1 MVSYYGARARILLLR
16 GVPVKSSPK
25 LSDHFTFG
33 KLMRFTLP
41 TMLMMVFTSVYS
53 VVDGFFVS
61 NYAGETQFSA
71 VNFAFPLLMIL
82 WAPGFVFGS
91 GGSALISK
99 TLGEGDG
106 KRANRQFSLFVYFSA
121 AVGLLLGVAAFIF
134 MRPLLAAIGG
144 SGELLDYGVLYGRII
159 ALSIPFGVLQVAFQ
173 SYFSVAERSRAGL
186 WVTVASGVA
195 NMILDVVFV
204 GLFRWGIT
212 GAAAATFISQVVGGG
227 VPLIYF
233 ARKNTSLL
241 RLGRT
246 RWDGRALVRGAT
258 NGASEMLSSVTSSLV
273 GMLYNYQ
280 LLRHAGER
288 GVAAYGVLMYVN
300 FIFIAI
306 FIGFTMGTTPIIGFH
321 YGAENHAEL
330 KNMKRKSV
338 FFILGA
344 AAAMLALALALGGV
358 ISRVFVG
365 YDAELMAMS
374 HRAFMICAFS
384 FPFAGFGIFAS
395 AFFTALNNGLVSG
408 VLSGLRT
415 IVFQVAAILLLP
427 LAFGLDGIWFSVV
440 AAEAAAMLAS
450 VFALILFKRRY
461 QY

>member
-1 MVSYYGARARILLLR
+1 MKA
-16 GVPVKSSPK
+16 SPK
-25 LSDHFTFG
+25 LSDHFTFQ

-61 NYAGETQFSA
+61 NFAGETPFAA
-71 VNFAFPLLMIL
+71 VNFSMPLLMIL
-82 WAPGFVFGS
+82 WAPGFIFGS

-99 TLGEGDG
+99 TLGEGQPE
-106 KRANRQFSLFVYFSA
+106 KANRQFSLFVYFTA
-121 AVGLLLGVAAFIF
+121 ALGLLLGVAAFIF
-134 MRPLLAAIGG
+134 MRPLLVAIGG
-144 SGELLDYGVLYGRII
+144 SGELLDYSVLYSRII
-159 ALSIPFGVLQVAFQ
+159 ALSIPFGVLQVIFQ
-173 SYFSVAERSRAGL
+173 SYFSVAEKSRVGL
-186 WVTVASGVA
+186 WVTIGSGVA
-195 NMILDVVFV
+195 NMILDLVFV
-204 GLFRWGIT
+204 GLFKWGIV

-227 VPLIYF
+227 VPVIYF
-233 ARKNTSLL
+233 VRKNTSLL
-241 RLGRT
+241 RLGKT

-273 GMLYNYQ
+273 GMLYNFQ
-280 LLRHAGER
+280 LLRYAGER

-306 FIGFTMGTTPIIGFH
+306 FIGFTMGTTPIIGYH
-321 YGAENHAEL
+321 YGAQNHAEL
-330 KNMKRKSV
+330 KNMKRKSIGFV
-338 FFILGA
+338 LCTAAVMLA
-344 AAAMLALALALGGV
+344 AALLLGGV

-408 VLSGLRT
+408 VLSGMRT

-450 VFALILFKRRY
+450 VAALLMFKRRY

>member
-1 MVSYYGARARILLLR
+1 MRVFFYLR
-16 GVPVKSSPK
+16 GVSVKNSPK

-99 TLGEGDG
+99 TLGQGDG
-106 KRANRQFSLFVYFSA
+106 ERANRQFSLFVYFSA
-121 AVGLLLGVAAFIF
+121 AVGLLLGVAAFVF

-186 WVTVASGVA
+186 WVTVGSGVA

-204 GLFRWGIT
+204 GLFRWGIV

-227 VPLIYF
+227 VPVVYF

-241 RLGRT
+241 RLGKT
-246 RWDGRALVRGAT
+246 RWDGRALSRGAT

-280 LLRHAGER
+280 LLRYAGER

-330 KNMKRKSV
+330 RNMKRKSI

-344 AAAMLALALALGGV
+344 AAAMLALALLLGGV

-365 YDAELMAMS
+365 YDVDLMAMS

-395 AFFTALNNGLVSG
+395 AFFTALNNGLISG

-450 VFALILFKRRY
+450 VVALIVFKRRY

>member
-1 MVSYYGARARILLLR
+1 MR
-16 GVPVKSSPK
+16 SSPK

-61 NYAGETQFSA
+61 NFAGETPFAA
-71 VNFAFPLLMIL
+71 VNFSMPLLMIL
-82 WAPGFVFGS
+82 WAPGFIFGS

-99 TLGEGDG
+99 TLGEGQPE
-106 KRANRQFSLFVYFSA
+106 KANRQFSLFVYFTA
-121 AVGLLLGVAAFIF
+121 ALGLLLGVAAFIF
-134 MRPLLAAIGG
+134 MRPLLVVIGA
-144 SGELLDYGVLYGRII
+144 SGELLDYSVLYGRII
-159 ALSIPFGVLQVAFQ
+159 ALSIPFGVLQVIFQ
-173 SYFSVAERSRAGL
+173 SYFSAAEKSRVGL
-186 WVTVASGVA
+186 WVTIGSGVA
-195 NMILDVVFV
+195 NMILDLVFV
-204 GLFRWGIT
+204 GLFKWGIV

-227 VPLIYF
+227 VPIIYF

-241 RLGRT
+241 RLGKT
-246 RWDGRALVRGAT
+246 SWDGRALVRGAT

-280 LLRHAGER
+280 LLRYAGER

-306 FIGFTMGTTPIIGFH
+306 FLGFTMGTTPIIGYH
-321 YGAENHAEL
+321 YGAQNHAEL
-330 KNMKRKSV
+330 KNMKRKSIGFV
-338 FFILGA
+338 LCTA
-344 AAAMLALALALGGV
+344 AVMLTAALLLGGV
-358 ISRVFVG
+358 ISRIFVG

-374 HRAFMICAFS
+374 RRAFLICAFS

-395 AFFTALNNGLVSG
+395 AFFTALNNGLISG

-450 VFALILFKRRY
+450 VVALIVFKRRY

>member
-1 MVSYYGARARILLLR
+1 
-16 GVPVKSSPK
+16 
-25 LSDHFTFG
+25 
-33 KLMRFTLP
+33 MRFTLP
-41 TMLMMVFTSVYS
+41 TMIMMVFTSVYG

-61 NYAGETQFSA
+61 NFAGETPFA
-71 VNFAFPLLMIL
+71 AGNFAWPLLMIL
-82 WAPGFVFGS
+82 CAPGFIFGS

-121 AVGLLLGVAAFIF
+121 ALGLVLGVAAFIF
-134 MRPLLAAIGG
+134 MRPMLEAIGG
-144 SGELLDYGVLYGRII
+144 DGELLEYSVLYGRII
-159 ALSIPFGVLQVAFQ
+159 ALSTPFGVLQVIFQ
-173 SYFSVAERSRAGL
+173 SYFSTAEKSRAGL

-195 NMILDVVFV
+195 NMVLDLVFV
-204 GLFRWGIT
+204 GLFKWGIV
-212 GAAAATFISQVVGGG
+212 GAAAATFTSQVVGGG
-227 VPLIYF
+227 VPVIYF

-246 RWDGRALVRGAT
+246 RWDGSALARGAA
-258 NGASEMLSSVTSSLV
+258 NGASEMLSSITASLV

-280 LLRHAGER
+280 LLRYAGER

-321 YGAENHAEL
+321 YGAQNHPEL
-330 KNMKRKSV
+330 KNMKRKSIV
-338 FFILGA
+338 FVLCA
-344 AAAMLALALALGGV
+344 AAAMLALALSLGGV
-358 ISRVFVG
+358 ISRLFVG

-408 VLSGLRT
+408 VLSGMRT

-450 VFALILFKRRY
+450 IVALVLFKRRY

>member
-1 MVSYYGARARILLLR
+1 MRVFFYLR
-16 GVPVKSSPK
+16 GVSVKNSPK

-99 TLGEGDG
+99 TLGQGDG
-106 KRANRQFSLFVYFSA
+106 ERANRQFSLFVYFSA
-121 AVGLLLGVAAFIF
+121 AVGLLLGVAAFVF

-186 WVTVASGVA
+186 WVTVGSGVA

-204 GLFRWGIT
+204 GLFRWGIV

-227 VPLIYF
+227 VPVVYF

-241 RLGRT
+241 RLGKT
-246 RWDGRALVRGAT
+246 RWDGRALSRGAS

-280 LLRHAGER
+280 LLRYAGER

-330 KNMKRKSV
+330 RNMKRKSI

-344 AAAMLALALALGGV
+344 AAAMLALALLLGGV

-365 YDAELMAMS
+365 YDADLMAMS

-395 AFFTALNNGLVSG
+395 AFFTALNNGLISG

-450 VFALILFKRRY
+450 VVALIVFKCRY